1 MDILKFNKKT
11 DDGVLSAF
19 ADIYSKMKVQNGTV
33 LKLVSILREN
43 GVITD
48 DQVRT
53 ICDLTLDQISDP
65 EERERCKRELN
76 DETND
81 DGRMD
86 SGFHEEFTEYEMLQW
101 KERKEI
107 INDGRCKTV

>member
-11 DDGVLSAF
+11 DDGVLSGF

-53 ICDLTLDQISDP
+53 ICDLALDQISDP
-65 EERERCKRELN
+65 AEREQAKRELY
-76 DETND
+76 DV
-81 DGRMD
+81 
-86 SGFHEEFTEYEMLQW
+86 
-101 KERKEI
+101 K
-107 INDGRCKTV
+107 